1 MIKMSKIALIDGN
14 SLMFRS
20 YYATAYT
27 GNLMKTKDGVYT
39 NALFGFCNMFTKILE
54 DGYEYVFVAFD
65 AGKKT
70 FRHQQF
76 TEYKGTRKQLPDEL
90 RVQIP
95 IIKEYLDILN
105 IKRLEDFD
113 FEADDLIASMSKKLD
128 NGIDDIYV
136 ITGDKDLLQLV
147 KENISV
153 CLTKKGV
160 IELDI
165 YDYNNFYEKMGFNPL
180 QILDYKGIVGDTSD
194 NLPGIKGI
202 GEKTAIK
209 LINQYGS
216 LEKVYENINEFKGK
230 TKELLENGEEIAKM
244 CKYLA
249 TLRKDANISFF
260 KEDLRIKELDKDNL
274 KKFFQKYEFF
284 SLLKRL
290 EKESGFNKS
299 NHIEEKQEEIKITDN
314 SLFSKEDFSDSY
326 IIAEVF
332 KSNYYLGDFL
342 GLAVLFEN
350 DKKYFFSKD
359 DLINNE
365 LIREYLSNT
374 KFKKKTFDFKMV
386 YFVLSRL
393 GIELNGVDFD
403 LLLSSYLINPSYAN
417 DDFHIC
423 SNNLKENNILYYDS
437 IYGSNSKMVI
447 PEDKIYKNYAFSKC
461 VWLKENN
468 QNVLSVIKD
477 EGLEYLFDIE
487 LKLSIVLSN
496 MEKEGLKVDLEKI
509 DELEKVFAKKANDI
523 AEDIYFIAG
532 EEFNINSPKQL
543 GEILFDKLKLPHGK
557 KNKTGY
563 STNVDVLEKLSKD
576 FVIAKDVLEYRAY
589 KKLLTTYVNALKE
602 VSDDDDFIHPL
613 YKQALTLTGRLS
625 SVEPNIQ
632 NMPIRSEIGQTI
644 REAFVSRFENGKI
657 LTSDYSQVELRILA
671 ELSQDEKMKDSFIN
685 NVDFHSQTASEIYE
699 VSLSAVTKDM
709 RRTAKAINFGIIY
722 GMSAWGLSEAINVS
736 PIEANLFINKY
747 FSTFVKA
754 KETLDKFI
762 SDARSLGYSQ
772 TLYNRRRYIPE
783 INSENGNLRS
793 FGERTAMNSPIQ
805 GTAADIIKIAM
816 VNVFEEMKKRNL
828 KSIMIAQVHDELIF
842 DCPIEEVEIMKE
854 LVKEKMENAV
864 KLSIPLIAEAN
875 SGDNWFEAK

>member
-1 MIKMSKIALIDGN
+1 MSKIALIDGN

-27 GNLMKTKDGVYT
+27 GNLMKTKEGVYT
-39 NALFGFCNMFTKILE
+39 NALFGFCNMFTKLLE
-54 DGYEYVFVAFD
+54 DNYEYVFVAFD

-128 NGIDDIYV
+128 NGEDEIYV

-147 KENISV
+147 KENIQV

-160 IELDI
+160 GELDV
-165 YDYNNFYEKMGFNPL
+165 YNTQNFHEKLGFNPI

-209 LINQYGS
+209 LINEYGS
-216 LEKVYENINEFKGK
+216 LENIYNNIDNFKGK
-230 TKELLENGEEIAKM
+230 TKELLENGKDIASL

-249 TLRKDANISFF
+249 TLRKDANISFN
-260 KEDLRIKELDKDNL
+260 KEDIKVEEADLEKL
-274 KKFFQKYEFF
+274 KNFFKKYEFF

-290 EKESGFNKS
+290 EKKQSLENESIEVSKPDNKQDLLLLDSNLFNES
-299 NHIEEKQEEIKITDN
+299 DFDN
-314 SLFSKEDFSDSY
+314 GY
-326 IIAEVF
+326 IIAEEF
-332 KSNYYLGDFL
+332 KTNYYTGEFL
-342 GLAVLFEN
+342 GLSLLLDN
-350 DKKYFFSKD
+350 DKKYFFTED
-359 DLINNE
+359 E
-365 LIREYLSNT
+365 LKSNLAIRKYLSSSNY
-374 KFKKKTFDFKMV
+374 KKRTFDFKMV
-386 YFVLSRL
+386 YFLLSRL
-393 GIELNGVDFD
+393 KIELTGVDFD
-403 LLLSSYLINPSYAN
+403 LLLASYLINPSYAS

-423 SNNLKENNILYYDS
+423 SNNFKSNNISYYDN

-447 PEDKIYKNYAFSKC
+447 PDKEVYQQYSLSKC
-461 VWLKENN
+461 FWLKENYSII
-468 QNVLSVIKD
+468 LSTIEK
-477 EGLEYLFDIE
+477 EELSYLFNVE
-487 LKLSIVLSN
+487 MKLSIVLAN
-496 MEKEGLKVDLEKI
+496 MEKDGLKIDLKKI
-509 DELEKVFAKKANDI
+509 DELEKVFTKKTEDI

-543 GEILFDKLKLPHGK
+543 GDILFDKLKLPHGK

-576 FVIAKDVLEYRAY
+576 FVIAKEVLEYRAY
-589 KKLLTTYVNALKE
+589 KKLLSTYVNGLKD
-602 VSDDDDFIHPL
+602 VCDGDAFIHPL

-632 NMPIRSEIGQTI
+632 NMPIRSEVGQTI
-644 REAFVSRFENGKI
+644 REAFISRFNNGEI
-657 LTSDYSQVELRILA
+657 LTSDYSQVELRVLA
-671 ELSQDEKMKDSFIN
+671 ELSKDEKMVDSFN
-685 NVDFHSQTASEIYE
+685 SGVDFHAQTASEIYE
-699 VSLSAVTKDM
+699 VPLEEVTKDM

-722 GMSAWGLSEAINVS
+722 GMSAWGLSETINIS
-736 PIEANLFINKY
+736 PLEANVFINKY
-747 FSTFVKA
+747 FMTFSKA
-754 KETLDKFI
+754 KECLDKFI
-762 SDARSLGYSQ
+762 IDAREKGYSK
-772 TLYNRRRYIPE
+772 TLFNRRRYIPE
-783 INSENGNLRS
+783 INSENSNLRN

-816 VNVFEEMKKRNL
+816 INIYEEMKKRKL
-828 KSIMIAQVHDELIF
+828 QSVMIAQVHDELIF
-842 DCPIEEVEIMKE
+842 DCPIDEVELMKK
-854 LVKEKMENAV
+854 LVKEEMENAV

-875 SGDNWFEAK
+875 SGENWFKAK

>member
-1 MIKMSKIALIDGN
+1 MSKIALIDGN

-27 GNLMKTKDGVYT
+27 GKLMKTKDGVYT

-105 IKRLEDFD
+105 IKRMEDFD
-113 FEADDLIASMSKKLD
+113 FEADDLIASMSKKVNDD
-128 NGIDDIYV
+128 NNEIYV

-147 KENISV
+147 KENVNV

-160 IELDI
+160 GELDV
-165 YDYNNFYEKMGFNPL
+165 YNTNNFYEKMGFEPL

-216 LEKVYENINEFKGK
+216 LENIYENINDFKGK
-230 TKELLENGEEIAKM
+230 TKELLENGKDIASM

-249 TLRKDANISFF
+249 TLRFDANINYN
-260 KEDLRIKELDKDNL
+260 KEDLLVKEVDYNAL
-274 KKFFQKYEFF
+274 KGFYQKYEFF

-290 EKESGFNKS
+290 EKNSDVTKKEVV
-299 NHIEEKQEEIKITDN
+299 QEEIKIDLLDN
-314 SLFSKEDFSDSY
+314 STFNENLFLDSY

-332 KSNYYLGDFL
+332 KSNYYTGEFL
-342 GLAVLFEN
+342 GISVLLEDN
-350 DKKYFFSKD
+350 KKFFFSKE
-359 DLINNE
+359 E
-365 LIREYLSNT
+365 LKTNSYIRKYLQSEEY
-374 KFKKKTFDFKMV
+374 KKKTFDLKML
-386 YFVLSRL
+386 YFVLKEV
-393 GIELNGVDFD
+393 GIILSGCDFD
-403 LLLSSYLINPSYAN
+403 FLLASYLINPSYAN

-423 SNNLKENNILYYDS
+423 SNNFSENNIPYYDN
-437 IYGSNSKMVI
+437 IYGANSKMAI
-447 PEDKIYKNYAFSKC
+447 PSCDIYINYSLLKC
-461 VWLKENN
+461 IWLKNN
-468 QNVLSVIKD
+468 YKDVLSIINEQNVL
-477 EGLEYLFDIE
+477 YLFDIE
-487 LKLSIVLSN
+487 MKLSIVLAN
-496 MEKEGLKVDLEKI
+496 MEKEGLKVDLNKI
-509 DELEKVFAKKANDI
+509 EELEKIFTKKANDI
-523 AEDIYFIAG
+523 AEDIYFISG

-543 GEILFDKLKLPHGK
+543 GDILFDKLKLPHGK

-576 FVIAKDVLEYRAY
+576 FVIAKDVLEYREY
-589 KKLLTTYVNALKE
+589 KKLLSTYVNGLKE
-602 VSDDDDFIHPL
+602 VSDENSFIHPL

-625 SVEPNIQ
+625 SIEPNIQ
-632 NMPIRSEIGQTI
+632 NMPVRSETGQTI

-657 LTSDYSQVELRILA
+657 VTSDYSQVELRVLA
-671 ELSQDEKMKDSFIN
+671 ELSQDKKMIDSFTN

-699 VSLSAVTKDM
+699 VPLNEVSKDM

-747 FSTFVKA
+747 FDTFSKA
-754 KETLDKFI
+754 NETLDKFI
-762 SDARSLGYSQ
+762 SDAKNLGYSL

-783 INSENGNLRS
+783 INSDNGNLRS

-816 VNVFEEMKKRNL
+816 VLVSEEMKKQNL
-828 KSIMIAQVHDELIF
+828 KSLMIAQVHDELIF
-842 DCPIEEVEIMKE
+842 DCPAEEVEIVKS

-864 KLSIPLIAEAN
+864 KLTIPLVAEAN
-875 SGDNWFEAK
+875 SGDNWFLAK

>member
-1 MIKMSKIALIDGN
+1 MSKIALIDGN

-27 GNLMKTKDGVYT
+27 GNLMKTKDGIYT
-39 NALFGFCNMFTKILE
+39 NALFGFCNMFSKILE
-54 DGYEYVFVAFD
+54 DEYEYVFVAFD

-76 TEYKGTRKQLPDEL
+76 AEYKGTRKQLPDEL
-90 RVQIP
+90 RIQIP

-105 IKRLEDFD
+105 IKRMEDFD

-128 NGIDDIYV
+128 NGKDDIYV

-147 KENISV
+147 KENINV

-160 IELDI
+160 GELDI
-165 YDYNNFYEKMGFNPL
+165 YNIKNFYEKMGFDPL
-180 QILDYKGIVGDTSD
+180 QILDYKGLVGDTSD

-209 LINQYGS
+209 LINQYGN
-216 LEKVYENINEFKGK
+216 LENVYNNINEFKGK
-230 TKELLENGEEIAKM
+230 TKELLENGKEVATM

-249 TLRKDANISFF
+249 TLRKDATISFN
-260 KEDLRIKELDKDNL
+260 KEDLKVEEVKTENL

-290 EKESGFNKS
+290 EKEKKTSG
-299 NHIEEKQEEIKITDN
+299 IITDEKKEIEI
-314 SLFSKEDFSDSY
+314 SDVKSFSRDDFVDGF

-332 KSNYYLGDFL
+332 KNNYYLGEFL
-342 GLAVLFEN
+342 GLGLVLEN
-350 DKKYFFSKD
+350 DKKYFFTQD
-359 DLINNE
+359 DLKSNM
-365 LIREYLSNT
+365 LIREYLSSELY
-374 KFKKKTFDFKMV
+374 KKKTFDLKMV
-386 YFVLSRL
+386 YFVLDRL
-393 GIELNGVDFD
+393 DIKLNGVDFD
-403 LLLSSYLINPSYAN
+403 LLLASYLINPSFAN

-423 SNNLKENNILYYDS
+423 SNNLKENAISYYDN
-437 IYGSNSKMVI
+437 IYGANSKMVI
-447 PEDKIYKNYAFSKC
+447 PNPDIYVKYSITKC
-461 VWLKENN
+461 LWLKENFKDI
-468 QNVLSVIKD
+468 LACIKD
-477 EGLEYLFDIE
+477 ENLDYLFSIE
-487 LKLSIVLSN
+487 MNLSVVLAN
-496 MEKEGLKVDLEKI
+496 MEKVGLKIDLEKI
-509 DELEKVFAKKANDI
+509 DELEKIFSKKADEL

-543 GEILFDKLKLPHGK
+543 GEVLFEKLHLPHGK

-576 FVIAKDVLEYRAY
+576 FVIAKDVLDYRAY
-589 KKLLTTYVNALKE
+589 KKLLSTYVNGLKE
-602 VSDDDDFIHPL
+602 VSDENSFIHPL

-632 NMPIRSEIGQTI
+632 NMPIRSEVGQTI

-657 LTSDYSQVELRILA
+657 VTSDYSQVELRILA
-671 ELSQDEKMKDSFIN
+671 ELSKDEKMVDSFIN

-699 VSLSAVTKDM
+699 VPINEVSKDM

-722 GMSAWGLSEAINVS
+722 GMSAWGLSEAINVT

-747 FSTFVKA
+747 FQTFSKA

-762 SDARSLGYSQ
+762 NDARSLGYSL

-783 INSENGNLRS
+783 INSDNNNLRS

-816 VNVFEEMKKRNL
+816 VEVYKELKVRNL
-828 KSIMIAQVHDELIF
+828 KSLMIAQVHDELVF
-842 DCPIEEVEIMKE
+842 DCPSYEVEIVMK

-864 KLSIPLIAEAN
+864 RLSVPLIAEAN
-875 SGDNWFEAK
+875 SGNNWFLAK